1 MLSNLINNSVK
12 YTPVGGVITVSA
24 HAEAGQV
31 ILQFSDT
38 GLGIPPADL
47 PYVFDK
53 FYRASN
59 VPLDSPGTGLGL
71 AIVKSIVENH
81 RGRVWVDSAV
91 GNGTRFTIVLPTADQ
106 NL

>member
-1 MLSNLINNSVK
+1 MLSNLINNSIK
-12 YTPVGGVITVSA
+12 YTPIGGTIKILAT
-24 HAEAGQV
+24 AEAGQI

-59 VPLDSPGTGLGL
+59 VPLDSSGTGLGL

-81 RGRVWVDSAV
+81 RGRVWVDSAL
-91 GNGTRFTIVLPTADQ
+91 GQGTSFTIVLPTADR